1 MDWNIT
7 KLLKNKFTGA
17 IPFFLFLLALATGG
31 AASGDTGK
39 NVRQGSSKIP
49 AAPQV
54 LRRRNTEESAAAVAD
69 EFLTRAALEEPE
81 ITGILTSLENADVR
95 LDGLEHRLK
104 SRDSLTRKILKRSR
118 ENGTGIRDAADGISD
133 LLRYTYVTTE
143 DKYAETVT
151 RALKKLS
158 RAGIQTAVYKN
169 VWGNSAYVYDHEGKQ
184 HSAPDPNQYQGTNV
198 VLRTPENIPVEIQ
211 FHTETS
217 FRTKEATHRF
227 YEVIRSQ
234 DCSPEEK
241 AEAIRQQAIMNA
253 RIPVPEGARDLRFPV

>member
-1 MDWNIT
+1 MNWKIT
-7 KLLKNKFTGA
+7 KLLKNRFTEA

-31 AASGDTGK
+31 AAGGDTGR
-39 NVRQGSSKIP
+39 NIRQNTQKISP
-49 AAPQV
+49 APQV
-54 LRRRNTEESAAAVAD
+54 LRRRNATESAAAVAD
-69 EFLTRAALEEPE
+69 EYLTRAAIEEPE
-81 ITGILTSLENADVR
+81 ITGILTSLENSDFR

-133 LLRYTYVTTE
+133 LLRYTCVTAE

-151 RALKKLS
+151 RTLKKLS
-158 RAGIQTAVYKN
+158 RAGIQTAVCKN
-169 VWGNSAYVYDHEGKQ
+169 VWGGSSYVYDREGKQ
-184 HSAPDPNQYQGTNV
+184 RSAPDPNQYQGTNV
-198 VLRTPENIPVEIQ
+198 VLRTPDNIPVEIQ

-234 DCSPEEK
+234 DSSPEEK
-241 AEAIRQQAIMNA
+241 AEAIRQQAVMNA